1 MITIIKNTA
10 DKDDL
15 VDCIEE
21 IYNYLL
27 NTYEQLSKVEN
38 YLNSDIA
45 NRKKYE
51 QPYENTEDELKKV
64 SVRCIQLS
72 EIIDEF
78 KDSID
83 NNNIEIKEEK

>member
-1 MITIIKNTA
+1 MITIIKDAT
-10 DKDDL
+10 DKDSL
-15 VDCIEE
+15 VECIEDV
-21 IYNYLL
+21 YNYLL
-27 NTYEQLSKVEN
+27 NTYEQLSKVEK

-72 EIIDEF
+72 EIIDQF

-83 NNNIEIKEEK
+83 DNNIKIEEEK

>member
-72 EIIDEF
+72 EIIDQF

-83 NNNIEIKEEK
+83 DNNIKIEEEK